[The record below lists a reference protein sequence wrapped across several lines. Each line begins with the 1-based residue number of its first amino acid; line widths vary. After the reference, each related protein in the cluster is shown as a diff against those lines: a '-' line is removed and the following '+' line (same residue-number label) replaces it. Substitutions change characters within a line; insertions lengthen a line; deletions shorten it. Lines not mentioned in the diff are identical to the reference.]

1 ELALERL
8 RRGHTLERK
17 RPRQLLG
24 RATGGV
30 GLHGFFP
37 AGVGAQDLHRRRCL
51 PLPGVEK
58 RPFLAHVLSSL
69 SRARNLPQRPA
80 LASRGRLL
88 YCTSTLAREAACVFH
103 GIDPRSPIPL
113 YAQIAERVRLAIA
126 TGALGSAALLP
137 SVRQL
142 AAELRVN
149 PATVIQA
156 YRELESQG
164 YVEIRHG
171 AGTFVRELAPG
182 RRAKE
187 RSKHDVRLVRR
198 LIAEAR
204 RNGVSMAELQQAIET
219 EIGVRAS

>member
-1 ELALERL
+1 MSGIL
-8 RRGHTLERK
+8 
-17 RPRQLLG
+17 
-24 RATGGV
+24 
-30 GLHGFFP
+30 
-37 AGVGAQDLHRRRCL
+37 
-51 PLPGVEK
+51 
-58 RPFLAHVLSSL
+58 
-69 SRARNLPQRPA
+69 
-80 LASRGRLL
+80 
-88 YCTSTLAREAACVFH
+88 FH
-103 GIDPRSPIPL
+103 DIDARSPIPL

-187 RSKHDVRLVRR
+187 RSKHAVRLVRR

-204 RNGVSMAELQQAIET
+204 RNGVSLAELQQAIET
-219 EIGVRAS
+219 EIGVRSS